1 MVNYFE
7 KFLFYILIVSIPFQT
22 RVFLY
27 GDKTSWGSIFLYF
40 TDLIIFSL
48 FLIWFFKKNYKNIKI
63 EKYDW
68 FLIGF
73 LTLSVLSF
81 FYSNDLKFTALKIIK
96 LIEFIWLY
104 FYFKNYSIK
113 TISFPIILSALFQT
127 FIAISQFLYQHS
139 LGLKILGEPILNP
152 YLSGVAKIVTI
163 DETLIRGY
171 GTMPH
176 PNVLAAFLLIA
187 IVILLWIHFSKNDD
201 QINKDLIYLFIFITL
216 SLGIILTFSRTALF
230 LWILINFLF
239 IVLKFKNYPIKSI
252 ILTITIILFSITAF
266 YLFSPEIK
274 ARIKINPNEQAV
286 SQRILYSNIALN
298 IIKNNW
304 LKGISIGNYVNYVKN
319 NFLNLQSWQY
329 EPTHN
334 IFLLIGSETGIFGIA
349 LFLIFLFK
357 KFTTQKILCD
367 PLKMSIISIILFFG
381 LFDHFF
387 WTLQSGNLMLWLLL
401 GII

>member
-1 MVNYFE
+1 MFQ
-7 KFLFYILIVSIPFQT
+7 KIAIFFLLFSIPFQA
-22 RVFLY
+22 RFFLY
-27 GDKTSWGSIFLYF
+27 GDNTAWNSIFLYF
-40 TDLIIFSL
+40 TDLIIFFIFCL
-48 FLIWFFKKNYKNIKI
+48 WLKNESYKNIKI
-63 EKYDW
+63 KKYDW

-73 LTLSVLSF
+73 LILSTLSSL
-81 FYSNDLKFTALKIIK
+81 YSNDLKFTTLKIIK

-113 TISFPIILSALFQT
+113 NLSAPIILSAIFQS
-127 FIAISQFLYQHS
+127 FIAIAQFLYQHS
-139 LGLKILGEPILNP
+139 LGLKILGEPLLSP
-152 YLSGVAKIVTI
+152 YLFGIAKITTI
-163 DETLIRGY
+163 DATLIRGY

-187 IVILLWIHFSKNDD
+187 VAILLWNHFSENDD
-201 QINKDLIYLFIFITL
+201 PAIKDLIYLSAFIIL

-230 LWILINFLF
+230 LWVLISVLF
-239 IVLKFKNYPIKSI
+239 IISKFKSYPTKSI
-252 ILTITIILFSITAF
+252 ILTISIVIFSIAVLF
-266 YLFSPEIK
+266 LFSPELK
-274 ARIKINPNEQAV
+274 ARVKISPNEQAV

-304 LKGISIGNYVNYVKN
+304 LKGVGIGNYVNYVKN

-334 IFLLIGSETGIFGIA
+334 IFLLIGAESGIFGIL

-357 KFTTQKILCD
+357 KFMAKILFD
-367 PLKMSIISIILFFG
+367 PLKISIISIILFFG
-381 LFDHFF
+381 FLDHFF

-401 GII
+401 GIF